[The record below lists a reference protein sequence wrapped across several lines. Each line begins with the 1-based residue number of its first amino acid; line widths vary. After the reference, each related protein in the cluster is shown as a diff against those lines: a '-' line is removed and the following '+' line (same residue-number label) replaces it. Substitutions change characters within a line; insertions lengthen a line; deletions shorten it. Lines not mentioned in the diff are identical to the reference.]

1 MLHPFPSILSFF
13 LNGENIYVC
22 ICQEMTCES
31 VYSFQGATTLTK
43 KINSNYKIDIHVFSF
58 VIRIGIFWAGGKQ
71 FAGVFE

>member
-1 MLHPFPSILSFF
+1 M
-13 LNGENIYVC
+13 
-22 ICQEMTCES
+22 MCES

-43 KINSNYKIDIHVFSF
+43 RINSNYKIDIHVFSF